1 MNPLQTFE
9 TAWARCDQ
17 LSALH
22 AYLAANVTSVLQPDE
37 ILRAEWAA
45 RVSALDLY
53 VHELVAQR
61 LGEIFA
67 GTRPSVS
74 GFAKFQIDAAG
85 LLALKQNPATFQNH
99 IDLEVRSKLERRT
112 FQYPVDIADGIR
124 CISDV
129 ELWNSV
135 ALADGATEQTKVSH
149 AKTIKSQLT
158 QIVNRRNK
166 IVHEAD
172 LQPVVPRVPWPI
184 STSDVLTVRT
194 FVEKTVKAI
203 DTVVI

>member
-1 MNPLQTFE
+1 MFE

-22 AYLAANVTSVLQPDE
+22 AYLAANVTAVLQPDE

-53 VHELVAQR
+53 IHELVAQR
-61 LGEIFA
+61 LCEIFA
-67 GTRPSVS
+67 GTRPPVP
-74 GFAKFQIDAAG
+74 GFGKFQIDAAS
-85 LLALKQNPATFQNH
+85 LLASVQNPGAFQSQ
-99 IDLEVRSKLERRT
+99 IDLEIRSKLERRT
-112 FQYPVDIADGIR
+112 FQYPADIADGVR
-124 CISDV
+124 CVSNV
-129 ELWNSV
+129 ELWNSI
-135 ALADGATEQTKVSH
+135 ALADGATEQTKVEHS
-149 AKTIKSQLT
+149 KTIRNQLT

-184 STSDVLTVRT
+184 SVPDVLTVRS
-194 FVEKTVKAI
+194 FVEKIVRAI
-203 DTVVI
+203 DAVVT